1 MMALLRK
8 ELREHLLSRKGLFI
22 FFIISVL
29 YSLLAFSFIS
39 VKELSLLAQVEV
51 NMTFLKLMLG
61 VNSLV
66 LIILG
71 STMISG
77 EKEKGTLESLLL
89 TPLSKLKIMF
99 TKLIAI
105 ILFWIVLM
113 ILSLPYIIALTAGT
127 NLFPIVLL
135 YILCNGTVFIIS
147 FSALSL
153 AISAWL
159 SSTKNTL
166 MFSIILFVIAVIPMF
181 LSTTMKK
188 VGFAHLV
195 DISSPVSSSMLA
207 MKDAMVNKV
216 GFGTLVMDG
225 LPVYI
230 FFCIVLFVFI
240 SASKKVSF
248 LRGE

>member
-8 ELREHLLSRKGLFI
+8 ELREHMFSRKGLFI

-51 NMTFLKLMLG
+51 NMTFMKLMLG

-89 TPLSKLKIMF
+89 TPLSKLKIMLS
-99 TKLIAI
+99 KLMAMT
-105 ILFWIVLM
+105 LFWIVL
-113 ILSLPYIIALTAGT
+113 ILLSLPYLIALTTGT
-127 NLFPIVLL
+127 NLFSIVLL
-135 YILCNGTVFIIS
+135 FILCNGSVLVLS

-159 SSTKNTL
+159 SSTKNAL
-166 MFSIILFVIAVIPMF
+166 MISIIMFVVAVIPMF

-188 VGFAHLV
+188 VGFAHLI
-195 DISSPVSSSMLA
+195 DKSSPVSSSMLA
-207 MKDAMVNKV
+207 MKDSMVNKL
-216 GFGTLVMDG
+216 GFNAFVMDS

-230 FFCIVLFVFI
+230 FFVIVLLLFI
-240 SASKKVSF
+240 GASKKVNF
-248 LRGE
+248 LGGE